1 MKQFVLI
8 FKQSTQ
14 NNSGEH
20 KFAKLG
26 LYKNSTTQYL
36 NFWFLNV
43 EPYV

>member
-14 NNSGEH
+14 NNFGEH

-26 LYKNSTTQYL
+26 LYKNSTTHL

-43 EPYV
+43 EPCV